1 MSLASIPG
9 RCVDSLTILG
19 ERPAVLAGV
28 AVLLSQVLCPYDGF
42 IHDAALYGGQ
52 VLNRVEGGSLRTDL
66 FFKYGSQ
73 DDYSAFSVLVTPVA
87 KVLTIPVTFALG
99 YFASVWLYLYGAA
112 RLTGVLFRS
121 PAVAAA
127 GTCAMAVVPQ
137 YYGGGW
143 VFVVPEP
150 FLTPRLTAG
159 GFALL
164 GLALTLRG
172 RWLAAGGCFGA
183 GLALHPLM
191 AFGPA
196 VTAVGTVLV
205 RKLGWVAAF
214 LVAGAGAFALTVVGA
229 YEPWGA
235 KLFGLMDPVW
245 KGHVFRLTSYNF
257 ASEWRTLDWVRM
269 AGGGGTF
276 LLAAVVFRGRPEPAA
291 FFASAF
297 VVGGLG
303 LTATVAAAELPY
315 ALLFQGQ
322 GYRAVWVWQVLW
334 LPTLFAVAAAAW
346 TRGPAVRLGVVLLL
360 WASAETLIVDPPR
373 STVILLV
380 FPLFAGLFRGLGR
393 TPEDP
398 DWAWKGFGLAWVV
411 IFVLWNVIQYAG
423 VPAGFRTVSRDM
435 DDTKIVSTVGRLT
448 GFVVRAGVVAVFLAA
463 VAGGLAR
470 KPRAVAAGC
479 LVLAAAIET
488 TYVLLTELPAARVAL
503 HPQEKDLR
511 FVRDVVHAG
520 RAEGDRRP
528 VVFWMFP
535 LTLWELWYE
544 VGAESYFQPAQ
555 VCGVVFHPGTARE
568 CVDRADRTRRL
579 TVDELRR
586 NPVPNDPAMQTVI
599 GGKLTDPEP
608 TAADLLRA
616 AADPHLDFIVLRR
629 EFPGLPFVTNGKWF
643 VYDARE
649 LRRRFPPADGSSHRT
664 S

>member
-1 MSLASIPG
+1 MSPASIPG
-9 RCVDSLTILG
+9 RCVESLTILG

-28 AVLLSQVLCPYDGF
+28 AVLMSQVLCPYDGF

-87 KVLTIPVTFALG
+87 KAVGVPATFAVG

-112 RLTGVLFRS
+112 RLTGVLFSS

-137 YYGGGW
+137 HYGGGG

-150 FLTPRLTAG
+150 FLTPRLTAC

-164 GLALTLRG
+164 GLALTLRN
-172 RWLAAGGCFGA
+172 RWLGAGGCFLA

-196 VTAVGTVLV
+196 VMAVGTVLV
-205 RKLGWVAAF
+205 RTLGWVPAF
-214 LVAGAGAFALTVVGA
+214 LLAAAGVFALTLVVA

-235 KLFGLMDPVW
+235 KVFGLMDPVW

-257 ASEWRTLDWVRM
+257 PREWRTLDWVRM
-269 AGGGGTF
+269 AGAGATL
-276 LLAAVVFRGRPEPAA
+276 LLAAAAFRTRPEPAA
-291 FFASAF
+291 FFASAL
-297 VVGGLG
+297 VVGGVG
-303 LTATVAAAELPY
+303 LAATVAAAELPY
-315 ALLFQGQ
+315 ALLLQGQ

-334 LPTLFAVAAAAW
+334 LPTAFAVAAAVWA
-346 TRGPAVRLGVVLLL
+346 RGPAARLAVVLLL
-360 WASAETLIVDPPR
+360 WASTETLLVDPPR
-373 STVILLV
+373 PTITLLAA
-380 FPLFAGLFRGLGR
+380 PLFAGLFRGLGR
-393 TPEDP
+393 RPDDP

-411 IFVLWNVIQYAG
+411 IFVLWNVTQYAG
-423 VPAGFRTVSRDM
+423 LRERFDAVSRDL
-435 DDTKIVSTVGRLT
+435 DETKIVSTAARLT
-448 GFVVRAGVVAVFLAA
+448 GFAVRAGAVGLFLAA
-463 VAGGLAR
+463 VAGVLAR
-470 KPRAVAAGC
+470 RPRAVAAAC
-479 LVLAAAIET
+479 LLAAAGIEAT
-488 TYVLLTELPAARVAL
+488 FVLLTELPAARAAL
-503 HPQEKDLR
+503 HPHEAASR
-511 FVRDVVHAG
+511 FIRGGVHAG

-535 LTLWELWYE
+535 LTLWDMWYE
-544 VGAESYFQPAQ
+544 VGAESYFQEAQ

-586 NPVPNDPAMQTVI
+586 NPVSDDPAMLQLI
-599 GGKLTDPEP
+599 GGRLTDPEP
-608 TAADLLRA
+608 TVADLLRVA
-616 AADPHLDFIVLRR
+616 EDPSLDFIVLRR
-629 EFPGLPFVTNGKWF
+629 EFPGVPAVTNGTWF
-643 VYDARE
+643 VYDARD
-649 LRRRFPPADGSSHRT
+649 LRTRFPRGFPTPPGPR
-664 S
+664 